1 MNFGSTLNNLL
12 KHYISVEF
20 LLMEGYVQSALGK
33 ELRNNAFVER
43 FKTVTLG
50 SLTDKSYHYLEKFT

>member
-1 MNFGSTLNNLL
+1 
-12 KHYISVEF
+12 
-20 LLMEGYVQSALGK
+20 MEGYVQSALRK